1 MAAPRL
7 AAQQAGAVATSH
19 IAISDPN
26 LPIDAART
34 HAHVISTSVLAVF
47 RAFSPPCR
55 WRTYVYW
62 LVYTVS
68 GAAGQYLGESLS
80 ERLHIMT
87 VPSPE
92 SHWFESRRLQHPCK
106 TVGLIHSGIHDH
118 TCGTR
123 STETAR
129 RRPRWSFEHVVAQI
143 QAASI
148 ARSCP
153 AASFAAARCDS
164 VAKRSGMAATCSSNV
179 VTAICAAAPS
189 PSASSPR

>member
-62 LVYTVS
+62 LVLYQVQLMVS
-68 GAAGQYLGESLS
+68 TS
-80 ERLHIMT
+80 EKAFQNVYNTIEYMYMF
-87 VPSPE
+87 SP
-92 SHWFESRRLQHPCK
+92 
-106 TVGLIHSGIHDH
+106 
-118 TCGTR
+118 
-123 STETAR
+123 AR
-129 RRPRWSFEHVVAQI
+129 R
-143 QAASI
+143 
-148 ARSCP
+148 
-153 AASFAAARCDS
+153 
-164 VAKRSGMAATCSSNV
+164 
-179 VTAICAAAPS
+179 AICLGACKMPHHDS
-189 PSASSPR
+189 PQSRKSLVRVRAIAITTPFF